1 MAEGDFL
8 SFVQVHA
15 LQQSWG
21 VFFVG
26 WKIHNQKKKA
36 RPPKM
41 VDHHLFGIFSSFFD
55 LLLIIGILGFQKII
69 DIYTT
74 PKAIPEK
81 P

>member
-1 MAEGDFL
+1 MPFNKVEAYVLLDEKFTL
-8 SFVQVHA
+8 
-15 LQQSWG
+15 
-21 VFFVG
+21 
-26 WKIHNQKKKA
+26 KKKD

-69 DIYTT
+69 GIYTT

-81 P
+81 PQK

>member
-1 MAEGDFL
+1 MKNSHL
-8 SFVQVHA
+8 
-15 LQQSWG
+15 
-21 VFFVG
+21 
-26 WKIHNQKKKA
+26 KKKD
-36 RPPKM
+36 RPPNM

-55 LLLIIGILGFQKII
+55 LCLIIGILGFQKII